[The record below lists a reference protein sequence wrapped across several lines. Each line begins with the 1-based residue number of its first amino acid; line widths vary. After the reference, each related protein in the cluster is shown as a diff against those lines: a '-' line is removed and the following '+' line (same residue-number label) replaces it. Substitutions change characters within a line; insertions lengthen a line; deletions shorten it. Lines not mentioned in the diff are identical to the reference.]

1 MGVQAGSDWR
11 SQIQDRQDVI
21 LNHLALAEVIGGG
34 LAIWLLFLTTEGMS
48 LSELFVLMGPFLVVW
63 VAVLLTWLFRRSLGY
78 RLRVGILLLVTY
90 LLGWYLLY
98 KCGLV
103 GSGRIWLVL
112 STALAVVFLGLR
124 VGGAWASAVSVLT
137 YVFFTVAVGLRIL
150 PQFTLDSNDPMQ
162 WVSEGGD
169 FVIAVIGVSLV
180 MWSLEQGWQE
190 ALKRLEQAAGDM
202 RAILKSIADGVIVFN
217 NDWRVTV
224 VNAAAANLLD
234 RSTEEIVGYDIG
246 ALMSQGDADLDADG
260 WRAIHDMIETG
271 DPTRFEW
278 GGKMFSAS
286 LAPVREPSG
295 GVVGSVAVLR
305 DVTREAEVQRARDS
319 LFAVTAHELRT
330 PLNAIINFAK
340 LMQDGLV
347 PVELYQ
353 DTMARIIANG
363 ERLLIMAN
371 NLLES
376 AQMAAGQA
384 VLHVESFA
392 PTDLICIVR
401 DVVDVLAQ
409 RKGLTLTTHIED
421 TVPAIVTADRWRL
434 HQVLVNLI
442 SNAIKFTD
450 EGTVNV
456 RVYVPEADLWALE
469 ISDTGCGV
477 PPEIQERIFE
487 PFVVADDPATRKQ
500 AGAGLGLFIVKQLV
514 SLMGGEIEL
523 RSTLGQGSVFT
534 VILPSVAAADGTG
547 V

>member
-1 MGVQAGSDWR
+1 MGVHAGSDWR
-11 SQIQDRQDVI
+11 SQIRDRQGVI
-21 LNHLALAEVIGGG
+21 LNHLTLAEVIGGG
-34 LAIWLLFLTTEGMS
+34 VAILLLYLTAEGMG
-48 LSELFVLMGPFLVVW
+48 LAELFVLIGPFLVVW
-63 VAVLLTWLFRRSLGY
+63 FAVLLTWLLRRSLSY
-78 RLRVGILLLVTY
+78 RVRVGILLLVTY
-90 LLGWYLLY
+90 ILGWYLLY

-112 STALAVVFLGLR
+112 STALAVVFLGLKA
-124 VGGAWASAVSVLT
+124 GGAWAGTVSILI
-137 YVFFTVAVGLRIL
+137 YVFFTAAIGLRIL
-150 PQFTLDSNDPMQ
+150 PQFNLDSNDPMQ

-190 ALKRLEQAAGDM
+190 ALKRLEQAAGDL
-202 RAILKSIADGVIVFN
+202 RAVLKSIADGVIVFDN
-217 NDWRVTV
+217 NWRVTV
-224 VNAAAANLLD
+224 VNAAAAELLE
-234 RSTEEIVGYDIG
+234 RSAEETNGYDIET
-246 ALMSQGDADLDADG
+246 LMNQGDADLDADS

-271 DPTRFEW
+271 EPTRFEW
-278 GGKMFSAS
+278 GGKTFSAS
-286 LAPVREPSG
+286 LASVREPSG

-305 DVTREAEVQRARDS
+305 DVTREAEVQQARDS

-330 PLNAIINFAK
+330 PLNAIINFAR
-340 LMQDGLV
+340 LMKDGLV
-347 PVELYQ
+347 PAELHQ

-384 VLHVESFA
+384 VPHVESFA
-392 PTDLICIVR
+392 PADLIRIVR

-421 TVPAIVTADRWRL
+421 AVPAVVTADRWRL

-442 SNAIKFTD
+442 SNAIKFTG
-450 EGTVNV
+450 EGTVGV
-456 RVYVPEADLWALE
+456 RVYVPDAGHWALE
-469 ISDTGCGV
+469 VSDTGCGV
-477 PPEIQERIFE
+477 LLEIQERIFE

-500 AGAGLGLFIVKQLV
+500 AGAGLGLSIVKQLV

-523 RSTLGQGSVFT
+523 RSKLGQGSAFT
-534 VILPSVAAADGTG
+534 VFLPLVAGADGAG